1 MKKAFS
7 LIEVIF
13 VISLIGIISS
23 VAISNFSQTI
33 NQTNIIKLKS
43 DILNIQTKLNDIKT
57 NSILSNNLNN
67 TKNNNLDLSS
77 LILNNNLWQK
87 ISDTIYTAKLNNDTS
102 VTFIYNTDDL
112 TFDCDKKD
120 DYCSKYFR

>member
-23 VAISNFSQTI
+23 VAISKFNTTI

-57 NSILSNNLNN
+57 NSILNNSLSN
-67 TKNNNLDLSS
+67 TKNNSLNIDNLICQFTPIHTDHYEFEGVLVSS
-77 LILNNNLWQK
+77 LMAVDRSHTQ
-87 ISDTIYTAKLNNDTS
+87 
-102 VTFIYNTDDL
+102 
-112 TFDCDKKD
+112 
-120 DYCSKYFR
+120 